1 MSKVTMLTPE
11 DEPFQREK
19 EKLIYEDDVIKK
31 TKYRFRF
38 YREQVG
44 DGIVYAY
51 NLEDAQV
58 LAEQGDCEMHNKMN
72 VGWEVFNVEEA
83 KWKSITK

>member
-1 MSKVTMLTPE
+1 MSNVTCLTPK

-19 EKLIYEDDVIKK
+19 EKLFEPKK

-44 DGIVYAY
+44 DGIVYAN
-51 NLEDAQV
+51 NLEEAQEF
-58 LAEQGDCEMHNKMN
+58 AEQGDYEEHNIDN
-72 VGWEVFNVEEA
+72 IGWEVFNVEE
-83 KWKSITK
+83 SE

>member
-1 MSKVTMLTPE
+1 MNKVTMLTPE

-44 DGIVYAY
+44 DG
-51 NLEDAQV
+51 
-58 LAEQGDCEMHNKMN
+58 N

>member
-1 MSKVTMLTPE
+1 MSNVTCLTPE

-44 DGIVYAY
+44 DGIVYAD
-51 NLEDAQV
+51 NLKEAQEF
-58 LAEQGDCEMHNKMN
+58 AEQGDYEMHNKMN

-83 KWKSITK
+83 K